1 MGGGNLFTG
10 IVEEIGKIAGIQKGA
25 KSAVLTIQADKVL
38 EDVHIGDS
46 IAVNGVCLTVTSHG
60 SGYFTAD
67 VMHERLRRSALGN
80 LSQGSRVNLER
91 AMAANGRFGGHIVS
105 GHIDGIGT
113 VREIREDD
121 IAVWYTISA
130 SPALLRYIIEKGSI
144 TIDGICLTVAK
155 VTAQDFSVSIIPHTR
170 AQTNLVTKHVGDV
183 VNLENDCVGK
193 YVERLLA
200 CSPELAGETV
210 RQSASAVSPYVEK
223 ANGAASQKQG
233 GITKEFLL
241 SNGF

>member
-1 MGGGNLFTG
+1 M
-10 IVEEIGKIAGIQKGA
+10 Q
-25 KSAVLTIQADKVL
+25 D
-38 EDVHIGDS
+38 GDS

-60 SGYFTAD
+60 SSYFTAD
-67 VMHERLRRSALGN
+67 VMHESLRRSALGN

-144 TIDGICLTVAK
+144 TIDGISLTVAK
-155 VTAQDFSVSIIPHTR
+155 VTAQDFSVSIIPHTA
-170 AQTNLVTKHVGDV
+170 AQTTLSQRKVGDI
-183 VNLENDCVGK
+183 VNLENDVIGK
-193 YVERLLA
+193 YVEKLLRPA
-200 CSPELAGETV
+200 EAPTKPETKDSSITMDFL
-210 RQSASAVSPYVEK
+210 EK
-223 ANGAASQKQG
+223 Y
-233 GITKEFLL
+233 
-241 SNGF
+241 GF

>member
-1 MGGGNLFTG
+1 MRFLRGGSKDGVLR
-10 IVEEIGKIAGIQKGA
+10 IAA
-25 KSAVLTIQADKVL
+25 KRVLG
-38 EDVHIGDS
+38 DVRLGDS
-46 IAVNGVCLTVTSHG
+46 IAVNGVCLTVTDFDGG
-60 SGYFTAD
+60 SFTAD
-67 VMHERLRRSALGN
+67 VMPETLRRSNLGM
-80 LSQGSRVNLER
+80 LRAGSPVNLER
-91 AMAANGRFGGHIVS
+91 ALVADGRFGGHIVS
-105 GHIDGIGT
+105 GHIDGMGT
-113 VREIREDD
+113 IASVRQEAN
-121 IAVWYTISA
+121 AVWYEIEAAPS
-130 SPALLRYIIEKGSI
+130 LLRLVVEKGSVAL
-144 TIDGICLTVAK
+144 DGISLTVAK